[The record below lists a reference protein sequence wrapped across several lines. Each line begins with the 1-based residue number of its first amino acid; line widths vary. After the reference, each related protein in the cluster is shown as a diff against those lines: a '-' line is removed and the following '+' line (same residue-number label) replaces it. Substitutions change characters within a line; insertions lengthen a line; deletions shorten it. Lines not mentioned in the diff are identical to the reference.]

1 MGASTGA
8 TLEQL
13 RLAIE
18 RSEDTSFG
26 CLIDKQDK
34 LLSTAFGRSSE
45 TVQTHLVEYANRT
58 GTVVPIGRHPLTRE
72 MVRLFNGDEPARR
85 INYNTEGVSKFQRMV
100 YEVLERIP
108 RGKVTTYGLISKL
121 LGSAPRAVG
130 GAVASNPWPLF
141 IPCQRV
147 VNFDL
152 TFGNYGLCGALT
164 REGTVTKRALLE
176 RERVPIV
183 EGRIGPTA
191 VWDPSRK

>member
-1 MGASTGA
+1 M
-8 TLEQL
+8 EPL

-18 RSEDTSFG
+18 RSDDTSFG

-34 LLSTAFGRSSE
+34 ILSSAFGRSSE
-45 TVQTHLVEYANRT
+45 TVQTHLVEYAKT
-58 GTVVPIGRHPLTRE
+58 IGTVSPIGRHPLTRE
-72 MVRLFNGDEPARR
+72 MMRLFNGDEPARR
-85 INYNTEGVSKFQRMV
+85 INYNTQNVSKFQKRV
-100 YEVLERIP
+100 YKVLENIP
-108 RGKVTTYGLISKL
+108 RGKVTTYGLISKR

-152 TFGNYGLCGALT
+152 TVGNYGLCGTLT

-176 RERVPIV
+176 RERVPV
-183 EGRIGPTA
+183 DDGRIGPSA
-191 VWDPSRK
+191 VWDPTRK